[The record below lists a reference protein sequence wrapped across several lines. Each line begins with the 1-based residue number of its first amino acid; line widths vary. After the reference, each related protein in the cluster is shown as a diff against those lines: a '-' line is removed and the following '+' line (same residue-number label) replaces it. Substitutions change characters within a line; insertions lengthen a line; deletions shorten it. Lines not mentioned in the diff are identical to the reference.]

1 MDSRKNKCKYIF
13 VTGGVLS
20 GVGKGITAASMGAIL
35 KAKGYKVTM
44 QKCDPYL
51 NVDAGLLNPVEHGE
65 CYVTHDGVETDLDL
79 GHYERFLDFET
90 SRYSITLS
98 GSIYKELIERE
109 RSGGFHGKT
118 VQLVPHFTN
127 LVMEKIEKASADSD
141 VHIVEIG
148 GTVGDYEGLPF
159 IEAIRLFANKVG
171 RKNCLYLSVVY
182 VPWINTSKELKT
194 KPAQNALKDLRGFGI
209 IPDIVC
215 VRTEKPCPRAI
226 CEKIAAFSGIS
237 GDAVVNLPDIN
248 SVYDVPFNVLKS
260 GVLEILNDFVGDD
273 SDPDMSRWMEFSAW
287 RSTDFDKTVKV
298 GLVAKYVGNEDT
310 YICVTEAL
318 KAAAAHNK
326 VNLDLKWINAEDL
339 SAEGEAKSNAIKMI
353 EEMDGVVVPGGFGLR
368 GVEGKIAAAEYCLEH
383 DKPYLGLCLG
393 MQAAC
398 IAAARRGGLKGAA
411 SEEFLNDE
419 DYKKPSDFAN
429 VIYIMEGQKGKES
442 TGGTMRLGDYPA
454 VLKKGTKV
462 AEIYRTEAEDCGVY
476 VYGTKVR
483 KNGDID
489 VIERHRHRY
498 EVNQK
503 YLKEISKGGVEVA
516 GLSPDKKLVE
526 FIEAPDCKFFV
537 ATQAHPEFKSRPLAV
552 HPLFYHFVKSLK

>member
-1 MDSRKNKCKYIF
+1 MVGKEVKVRMKNKKCKYIF

-20 GVGKGITAASMGAIL
+20 GVGKGITAASIGAIL

-90 SRYSITLS
+90 SKYSITLS

-109 RSGGFHGKT
+109 RAGGFHGKT

-127 LVMEKIEKASADSD
+127 LVCEKIEKASADSD
-141 VHIVEIG
+141 IHIVEIG

-171 RKNCLYLSVVY
+171 RRNCLYVSVVY
-182 VPWINTSKELKT
+182 VPFINTSKELKT

-209 IPDIVC
+209 IPDVVC
-215 VRTEKPCPRAI
+215 VRTEKPCARAI
-226 CEKIAAFSGIS
+226 CEKIAAFSGIP
-237 GDAVVNLPDIN
+237 GEAVLNLPDIE

-260 GVLEILNDFVGDD
+260 GVLRILNDFTDND
-273 SDPDMSRWMEFSAW
+273 EEPDMSRWKEFSRRRAKEYA
-287 RSTDFDKTVKV
+287 RTVKV
-298 GLVAKYVGNEDT
+298 GLVAKYVGNDDT

-318 KAAAAHNK
+318 KAAGAWNN
-326 VNLDLKWINAEDL
+326 VNVKIEWVNAEELESLTQEEVDEVL
-339 SAEGEAKSNAIKMI
+339 SKL
-353 EEMDGVVVPGGFGLR
+353 DGVVVPGGFGAR
-368 GVEGKIAAAEYCLEH
+368 GVEGKIKAAEYALTH
-383 DKPYLGLCLG
+383 NMPYLGLCLG
-393 MQAAC
+393 MQTAC
-398 IAAARRGGLKGAA
+398 IAAARIGGVENAN
-411 SEEFLNDE
+411 SEEFGATEIDGN
-419 DYKKPSDFAN
+419 N

-442 TGGTMRLGDYPA
+442 TGGTMRLGDYKA
-454 VLKKGTKV
+454 RLRVRSKTRK
-462 AEIYRTEAEDCGVY
+462 IYEKYGWGNMEDGDE
-476 VYGTKVR
+476 YG
-483 KNGDID
+483 

-503 YLKEISKGGVEVA
+503 FLSEIEKGGLTVS
-516 GLSPDKKLVE
+516 GTSPNGKLVE
-526 FIEAPDCKFFV
+526 FVEAPKAKFFV
-537 ATQAHPEFKSRPLAV
+537 ATQAHPEFKSRPLCV
-552 HPLFYHFVKSLK
+552 HPLFMEFVRSTK